1 MSIAHAVLRPLKE
14 LRTSLHE
21 RADSEHEQALIRI
34 LIAAIVWLYLRL
46 TYSPV
51 GPTAHHQ
58 YLILWFLGLDVVFCA
73 LLFGHILR
81 RPAVNRVR
89 RVVGMIND
97 AGMST
102 LVMFL
107 TGEAGAAMIGVY
119 LFITFGNGFR
129 YGRAYLFACQVLC
142 LAGYAS
148 VLFLHDHWQQH
159 QTVGWSLMIAL
170 VVLPVYVSTLL
181 KRIEQARARA
191 EEANKAKSTFLA
203 NMSHEMRTPL
213 NGIVGA
219 IELFRTTPLDTRQT
233 ELTRLLQHS
242 VGMLRALVDDVLDIE
257 KIEAGRLNIEI
268 ADFDLHGALN
278 GLINLMRPHARNKGL
293 TLSALVDPAIDYRLC
308 GDSHHL
314 TQILLNLVSNAIKF
328 TEKGSVEVSV
338 TLKSE
343 TPSGF
348 VLRFEVKDSGIG
360 ISAEAQARIF
370 ERFVQADDSTTRRF
384 GGTGLGTTIAKQ
396 LVELM
401 GGKIGLS
408 SEIGRGSTFWF
419 ELPLLRSSA
428 VETEPVEASRSAM
441 AVVVADAG
449 DQLRIRHMVTS
460 VCADYTTMYP
470 DDDIASKIA
479 AVRADGKD
487 IAAVFYAGDLARAQN
502 VFSGLSQSAQNASTA
517 LIYVTSG
524 SDYAPAADAL
534 RDIDGVNLIERDAP
548 PRHLR
553 NAIHAATS
561 KGSSLGQIIDLK
573 TVLEEQRQRLRILVA
588 EDNTTNQAIIRELL
602 EKAGHEVLLAGD
614 GEVALDLYESR
625 APEIAI
631 LDFNMPERNGLEVTK
646 AIRAMEATGIRL
658 PIMILSASVT
668 PEARDRARSAGAD
681 EFLGKPYDAAVLLQ
695 TIDRMARRSRASA
708 SRGTDQRE
716 RASAAAG
723 GEVLAIGG
731 KLPPLIDLRRL
742 HDVQRIAGDSDFMSR
757 LIDGFEDDIARLLDN
772 ATKLL
777 DRGDLAGVGDVTH
790 AMKGAAVGIGAAR
803 FAAHCGD
810 LEQAAA
816 AGQLDAALAGLVKLR
831 GCFDETS
838 AQLRQF
844 VTSLTRAAAR

>member
-1 MSIAHAVLRPLKE
+1 MTALYSISRYWSALRE
-14 LRTSLHE
+14 RFHS

-34 LIAAIVWLYLRL
+34 LIAAIVWVYLWL
-46 TYSPV
+46 TYT
-51 GPTAHHQ
+51 PTASNGNHQ

-73 LLFGHILR
+73 ALFAHILR
-81 RPAVNRVR
+81 YSAVNRLR
-89 RVVGMIND
+89 RFVGMVND

-129 YGRAYLFACQVLC
+129 YGRPYLFACQALC
-142 LAGYAS
+142 LIGYAA
-148 VLFLHDHWQQH
+148 VLLLHEHWQSH

-219 IELFRTTPLDTRQT
+219 IELFRTTPLDVRQT

-257 KIEAGRLNIEI
+257 KIEAGRLTIEI

-278 GLINLMRPHARNKGL
+278 GLIKLLRPHARNKGL
-293 TLSALVDPAIDYRLC
+293 TLTALVDPAIDYRLC
-308 GDSHHL
+308 GDPHHL

-338 TLKSE
+338 RLKSE
-343 TPSGF
+343 TSTGL
-348 VLRFEVKDSGIG
+348 VLRFEVRDTGIG
-360 ISAEAQARIF
+360 ISQNAQARIF
-370 ERFVQADDSTTRRF
+370 DRFVQADDSTTRKF

-401 GGKIGLS
+401 GGKIGVTS
-408 SEIGRGSTFWF
+408 TMGRGSTFWF
-419 ELPLLRSSA
+419 ELPLLRSSSA
-428 VETEPVEASRSAM
+428 EAEATEATQPTT
-441 AVVVADAG
+441 AVVVASAPDQG
-449 DQLRIRHMVTS
+449 QLRYMVTS
-460 VCADYTTMYP
+460 VCADYRMVDP
-470 DDDIASKIA
+470 DEDIPRYIEQL
-479 AVRADGKD
+479 RAEGRD
-487 IAAVFYAGDLARAQN
+487 IAAVFYSGELTRAQT
-502 VFSGLSQSAQNASTA
+502 VFNDLSKSARNASTA

-524 SDYAPAADAL
+524 GNYSSAADVL
-534 RDIDGVNLIERDAP
+534 REIDGVNLVERDAP
-548 PRHLR
+548 ARHLR

-561 KGSSLGQIIDLK
+561 KGSSLGQVIDLK
-573 TVLEEQRQRLRILVA
+573 TILEEQRQKLRILVA
-588 EDNTTNQAIIRELL
+588 EDNTTNQQIIRELL

-614 GEVALDLYESR
+614 GEIALDLYESSG
-625 APEIAI
+625 PELAI

-646 AIRAMEATGIRL
+646 AVRAMEATGNHM

-668 PEARDRARSAGAD
+668 PEARERAKRSGAD

-695 TIDRMARRSRASA
+695 TIDRMARRSRNV
-708 SRGTDQRE
+708 SRGAEHRD
-716 RASAAAG
+716 RALDSQA
-723 GEVLAIGG
+723 EVLSISSKTG
-731 KLPPLIDLRRL
+731 PLLDVRRL
-742 HDVQRIAGDSDFMSR
+742 QEVQRIAGNSDFMTRLINGFDDDISR
-757 LIDGFEDDIARLLDN
+757 LLQN
-772 ATKLL
+772 AAVLTE
-777 DRGDLAGVGDVTH
+777 RGELASVGDVTH

-803 FAAHCGD
+803 FGILCAEV
-810 LEQAAA
+810 EQLAA
-816 AGQLDAALAGLVKLR
+816 AGQGDAVSAALARLR
-831 GCFDETS
+831 GCFEETS
-838 AQLRQF
+838 AQLRHYQA
-844 VTSLTRAAAR
+844 TSAQVASR

>member
-1 MSIAHAVLRPLKE
+1 VTNVSAAVRPLRD
-14 LRTSLHE
+14 LRAALQT

-34 LIAAIVWLYLRL
+34 LIAGIVWVYLRL
-46 TYSPV
+46 TYAPAASN
-51 GPTAHHQ
+51 GQHQ
-58 YLILWFLGLDVVFCA
+58 YLILWLLGLDVVFCA
-73 LLFGHILR
+73 VLFGHILR
-81 RPAVNRVR
+81 YPAVNRLR
-89 RVVGMIND
+89 RFVGMVND

-129 YGRAYLFACQVLC
+129 YGRAYLFACQALC

-159 QTVGWSLMIAL
+159 QTVGWSLMIAM

-257 KIEAGRLNIEI
+257 KIEAGRLNVEI

-328 TEKGSVEVSV
+328 TEAGSVEVSV
-338 TLKSE
+338 LLKAE
-343 TPSGF
+343 TPTGF

-370 ERFVQADDSTTRRF
+370 ERFVQADDSTTRKF

-401 GGKIGLS
+401 GGKIGVS
-408 SEIGRGSTFWF
+408 SQVGHGSTFWF
-419 ELPLLRSSA
+419 EIPLLRAAAS
-428 VETEPVEASRSAM
+428 ETDPVEIAQTT
-441 AVVVADAG
+441 AVVVAHEV
-449 DQLRIRHMVTS
+449 DQPRIRHMVTS
-460 VCADYTTMYP
+460 VCGDYTMMNP
-470 DDDIASKIA
+470 DDDIASG
-479 AVRADGKD
+479 VETLRADGRN
-487 IAAVFYAGDLARAQN
+487 IAAVFYAGDLTRAQK
-502 VFSGLSQSAQNASTA
+502 VFNELSQNARNASTA

-524 SDYAPAADAL
+524 SDYTPAAHAL

-548 PRHLR
+548 ARHLR

-573 TVLEEQRQRLRILVA
+573 TVLEEQRQPLRVLVA

-602 EKAGHEVLLAGD
+602 EKAGHEVLLASD
-614 GEVALDLYESR
+614 GEVALDLYESGM
-625 APEIAI
+625 PEIAI

-646 AIRAMEATGIRL
+646 AVRAMEGANTRL

-668 PEARDRARSAGAD
+668 PEARERAKRAGAD

-695 TIDRMARRSRASA
+695 TIDRMARRSKSSTARQS
-708 SRGTDQRE
+708 DQR
-716 RASAAAG
+716 SSVDAAA
-723 GEVLAIGG
+723 VLSISTRSTA
-731 KLPPLIDLRRL
+731 LLDLRRL
-742 HDVQRIAGDSDFMSR
+742 QEVQRIAGDTDFMSR
-757 LIDGFEDDIARLLDN
+757 LMDGFEDDIARLLNN
-772 ATKLL
+772 AQALL
-777 DRGDLAGVGDVTH
+777 DRGDLAQVSDVTH
-790 AMKGAAVGIGAAR
+790 AMKGAALGIGAAR
-803 FAAHCGD
+803 FAFHCAE
-810 LEQAAA
+810 LEHATTT
-816 AGQLDAALAGLVKLR
+816 GALNNARATLGKLR
-831 GCFDETS
+831 GCFEETS
-838 AQLRQF
+838 AQLREF
-844 VTSLTRAAAR
+844 ATTLPRAIAR

>member
-1 MSIAHAVLRPLKE
+1 MTALHKLGRHLTLLRA
-14 LRTSLHE
+14 RLHS

-34 LIAAIVWLYLRL
+34 LIAAIVWIYLRI
-46 TYSPV
+46 TYDPSA
-51 GPTAHHQ
+51 PTAPHQ
-58 YLILWFLGLDVVFCA
+58 YLILWFLGLDVAFCA
-73 LLFGHILR
+73 ILFGHILR
-81 RPAVNRVR
+81 FPAINRMR
-89 RVVGMIND
+89 RIVGMIND

-142 LAGYAS
+142 LIGYAS
-148 VLFLHDHWQQH
+148 VLFLHEHWQLH

-219 IELFRTTPLDTRQT
+219 IELFRTTPLDARQT

-257 KIEAGRLNIEI
+257 KIEAGRLTIEI

-278 GLINLMRPHARNKGL
+278 GLINLLRPHARNKGL

-314 TQILLNLVSNAIKF
+314 TQILLNLISNAIKF
-328 TEKGSVEVSV
+328 TEKGYVEVSV

-343 TPSGF
+343 TTTGF
-348 VLRFEVKDSGIG
+348 ILRFEVRDSGIG
-360 ISAEAQARIF
+360 ISSDAQARIF
-370 ERFVQADDSTTRRF
+370 DRFVQADDSTTRKF

-401 GGKIGLS
+401 GGKIGVAS
-408 SEIGRGSTFWF
+408 AVGRGSTFWF
-419 ELPLLRSSA
+419 ELPLLRASA
-428 VETEPVEASRSAM
+428 VELEASDQSATSV
-441 AVVVADAG
+441 AIVVASEL
-449 DQLRIRHMVTS
+449 DQPRVRQMVKS
-460 VCADYTTMYP
+460 VCADYRMVNP
-470 DDDIASKIA
+470 DQDIQLG
-479 AVRADGKD
+479 VERLRAEGKE
-487 IAAVFYAGDLARAQN
+487 ISAVFYSGELSRAQT
-502 VFSGLSQSAQNASTA
+502 VFNDLSKNARNASTA
-517 LIYVTSG
+517 LIYITSG

-534 RDIDGVNLIERDAP
+534 RQIDGVNLIERDAP

-561 KGSSLGQIIDLK
+561 KGSSLGQVIDLK
-573 TVLEEQRQRLRILVA
+573 AILEEQRQKLRILVA
-588 EDNTTNQAIIRELL
+588 EDNTTNQQIIRELL
-602 EKAGHEVLLAGD
+602 EKAGHEVVLAGD
-614 GEVALDLYESR
+614 GEVALDLYETST
-625 APEIAI
+625 PEIAI

-646 AIRAMEATGIRL
+646 AIRTMESASARL

-668 PEARDRARSAGAD
+668 PEARERAKRAGAD

-695 TIDRMARRSRASA
+695 TIDRMARRSRTA
-708 SRGTDQRE
+708 DQRG
-716 RASAAAG
+716 RTVFASQ
-723 GEVLAIGG
+723 GEVLAIGA
-731 KLPPLIDLRRL
+731 KSIPLLDLRRL
-742 HDVQRIAGDSDFMSR
+742 QEIQGIAGDGDFMARLIAGFEEDISR
-757 LIDGFEDDIARLLDN
+757 LLQSV
-772 ATKLL
+772 AT
-777 DRGDLAGVGDVTH
+777 LAERREVAFVGDETH
-790 AMKGAAVGIGAAR
+790 AMKGAALGIGASR
-803 FAAHCGD
+803 FAAQCVE
-810 LEQAAA
+810 LEQLA
-816 AGQLDAALAGLVKLR
+816 AGGQVEGVRAALPKLR
-831 GCFDETS
+831 GCFEETS
-838 AQLRQF
+838 AQLRQYQLM
-844 VTSLTRAAAR
+844 SSKAAAH